1 MDGCDHFGLY
11 LHLHEDKGKTVK
23 IKKKSF
29 LDFFCTKYFIV
40 YSKNVKV
47 KADLM
52 DSLLTSF
59 LNDFNPL

>member
-1 MDGCDHFGLY
+1 MAVTILGYIYICM
-11 LHLHEDKGKTVK
+11 K
-23 IKKKSF
+23 IKEKRSKLKKSF

>member
-1 MDGCDHFGLY
+1 MAVTILGYIYICM
-11 LHLHEDKGKTVK
+11 K
-23 IKKKSF
+23 IKEKRSKITF

-40 YSKNVKV
+40 YSKTVKV

-52 DSLLTSF
+52 GNLLTSF